1 MGAATRYR
9 RKFLSL
15 HQRCAFCDGK
25 ANATTIEH
33 CPPRAMFQ
41 FRQWPEGFEFPS
53 CESCNHG
60 TDNYDLLV
68 AMLARMDPFEEK
80 GNMDGKQI
88 GLMKSVNQQ
97 FPGLFQKMT
106 PTASEARRRN
116 RDLGLRPAPGQTHQE
131 AGVVKVPEEF
141 HQAVCVLARKL
152 AKGIYYREVGS
163 PFPDNGCLLLNWFT
177 NADLLRTGKYI
188 VFDLLKELGGTAPP
202 LQRSGKYLNEQF
214 EYKLS
219 LSQEKDILVLQAR
232 FGNAFGLVVFGS
244 TLLGKLE
251 AIVTRLREQTQHNG
265 PFAILQSPSLG

>member
-15 HQRCAFCDGK
+15 HPRCAFCDGK